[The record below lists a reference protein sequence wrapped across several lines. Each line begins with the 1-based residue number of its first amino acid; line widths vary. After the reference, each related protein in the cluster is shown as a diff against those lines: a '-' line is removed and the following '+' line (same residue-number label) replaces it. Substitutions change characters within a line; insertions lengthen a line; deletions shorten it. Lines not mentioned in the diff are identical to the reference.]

1 MCTCITAMAHLFW
14 MATWQT
20 FQCVCESSEVLSISG
35 SQEPLISPYV
45 ALWLLNR
52 ELWEKT
58 AFILTS
64 VGDYSSRNLRFC
76 ITSNATEPKCSLWSF
91 KLFEWRVPLQRC
103 NGSDLHPSQS
113 MEVTVHRVYA
123 VSSAE

>member
-1 MCTCITAMAHLFW
+1 MAHLFW